1 VNTFVRDKA
10 SIGQVIPSILP
21 TLSGLYGVQSYRYRV
36 SDLTATAYCRGS
48 GKSGM
53 KKLDKK
59 QRAKLDRL
67 QKAIAMEEP
76 KLAAAVAEFNAAVM
90 EAFRKLR
97 SQISEFERVA
107 GEFDEFHYETTWAMT
122 DFFGEQPEEWQE
134 GEKGQTYQDWI
145 DVWDKVTAIPRNFK
159 PPLEL
164 TVPEPPLSAAI
175 ASLPLDPG
183 EVKKS
188 QDEGPSPASDRPIDP
203 KTSAFVEAS
212 WKRIEAWLTKNAP
225 ALMAKMGKGASQ
237 ESIVKAETVLGVEF
251 PDAVRASYA
260 VHDGSGEVSL
270 FPSGDYLS
278 LDEMLGQY
286 KVWKELVEEG
296 SWDDEESEPEG
307 PIQKVHY
314 HLKWIPLTHNGGGDH
329 TLIDLA
335 PAEGGKVGQLIDFS
349 HEMGPEC
356 VAATGLA
363 EYLAYLADGLEAGAG
378 VLDETYIEWT
388 RGEKWTRSGYALPSE
403 GPTPGPAVT
412 SGPVKRYFEFTSGTS
427 NKFWEV
433 SQNGSEMTTRYGKI
447 GTNGQSKTKSFAT
460 PEKAAAE
467 TAKIIATKVKEGY
480 IEKVLSGEASGVAD
494 PGGPSQSKATID
506 WSDLVDPEPMLGK
519 VLPSASDRK
528 RRLFAVA
535 CCRSVQEWLLDGFDI
550 APRDEDYRT
559 ALETAER
566 FADGKAT
573 AEELSGA
580 YGGADDSLFSN
591 EYLPELTAEERRK
604 ACLGDG
610 PDWPSSLMPD
620 EDRREMETHPDPAAW
635 FEESGYG
642 ERLPGCVDPYRD
654 VADKDAR
661 VVAETVGRQILLLV
675 RHYSDEDEQRRE
687 RAAQAALIR
696 DVFGDPFP
704 PPSFD
709 SACRTPDVIS
719 LAESIY
725 ENKAFDRMPILGDAL
740 EEAGCD
746 DPAILSHCRG
756 AGPHVRGCWVL
767 DSVLGKV

>member
-1 VNTFVRDKA
+1 MRCIILVEIVYA
-10 SIGQVIPSILP
+10 IPPNRWVTRAREPDMSELDD
-21 TLSGLYGVQSYRYRV
+21 
-36 SDLTATAYCRGS
+36 DLQDIDYEMNFDEDR
-48 GKSGM
+48 
-53 KKLDKK
+53 LDIDPLL
-59 QRAKLDRL
+59 AKLDRI
-67 QKAIAMEEP
+67 QGAVARREQGFTAAVEAYNAAIKAAYEQFSGISSEYLRFKETARDVCSAIEMEMRQRSEEKEEESAEWSESEEGRRLEKWLDLWSDFGYQMASNHIGRPEPIKLLKTPLSEIIAGLPRRPDDLMLSEVP
-76 KLAAAVAEFNAAVM
+76 RAAA
-90 EAFRKLR
+90 
-97 SQISEFERVA
+97 
-107 GEFDEFHYETTWAMT
+107 
-122 DFFGEQPEEWQE
+122 
-134 GEKGQTYQDWI
+134 
-145 DVWDKVTAIPRNFK
+145 
-159 PPLEL
+159 
-164 TVPEPPLSAAI
+164 
-175 ASLPLDPG
+175 
-183 EVKKS
+183 
-188 QDEGPSPASDRPIDP
+188 DRPIDP
-203 KTSAFVEAS
+203 KITASVAAS
-212 WKRIEAWLTKNAP
+212 WRRIDAWLTQNAP
-225 ALMAKMGKGASQ
+225 SLMAKMGMPAKPEA
-237 ESIVKAETVLGVEF
+237 IAEAERSLRLEL
-251 PDAVRASYA
+251 PDAVRASYLI
-260 VHDGSGEVSL
+260 HDGSGEVSI

-278 LDEMLGQY
+278 LDEMLVQY

-296 SWDDEESEPEG
+296 SWDDEESEPDG

-349 HEMGPEC
+349 HEMGPEGI
-356 VAATGLA
+356 AGIGLA

-433 SQNGSEMTTRYGKI
+433 SHNGSEMTTRYGKI

-566 FADGKAT
+566 FADGEAT

-580 YGGADDSLFSN
+580 YSGADDSLFSN

-610 PDWPSSLMPD
+610 PDWPSNLMPD
-620 EDRREMETHPDPAAW
+620 EDRREMEAHTDPAAW

-654 VADKDAR
+654 VADKDASL
-661 VVAETVGRQILLLV
+661 VAETVGRQILLLV
-675 RHYSDEDEQRRE
+675 RHYSDEDEQLRE
-687 RAAQAALIR
+687 RSVQAALIR

-704 PPSFD
+704 PSAFD
-709 SACRTPDVIS
+709 PAWRTPEVAE
-719 LAESIY
+719 LAASIY
-725 ENKAFDRMPILGDAL
+725 DDRAFNRMSALADAL
-740 EEAGCD
+740 EEAGCK
-746 DPAILSHCRG
+746 DPIILGHCRG
-756 AGPHVRGCWVL
+756 AGTHVRGCWVL
-767 DSVLGKV
+767 DSVLGKM